1 VLQELNEVLTGGNAR
16 ADRHKVEPAINTPD
30 EQPRGAPPL
39 PMAGSGEHVDLE
51 RFLSVLEGVRTVPF
65 SGEFSPDGSFSA
77 PYTGPGIHLLLGGDL
92 PEGIDGGEFWAT
104 RVLPVDRAR
113 YDEGMALQRHGA
125 SCQMEY
131 RIEALDGRVLWIREC
146 SRATA
151 QADGSMRIDGIVIDV
166 TDQRARDDAAS
177 ELEEVLSATRGRL
190 DSVLSAIDEY
200 LYAWRFP
207 VHGPSVIDFESMPL
221 EVFLGCSPTVG
232 DPEDAWLEAVH
243 PDDRAMVAE
252 DVLAAQHVG
261 LPGSVE
267 YRIRDG
273 SGETRWLL
281 DRWRC
286 RREPG
291 GIVAEGIVSDITTRK
306 QAQDGMAAALASA
319 QVAYGELEV
328 ARALAERASN
338 TDPLTGLANRRSFQ
352 NTLDEAV
359 AAAASDP
366 FGLLLLDVD
375 HFKRTNDTHGHQAGD
390 DVLIAVVACLRT
402 ALPEPAIVGRW
413 GGEEFTVLVPGVR
426 TLDAL
431 RAIADGIRLT
441 VRDERLETRRG
452 ALAITIS
459 CGGVLS
465 GGGRDTEELVHAA
478 DAAMYR
484 AKESGRDRTLLAG
497 DDGPEAPT
505 DEPELLMI
513 AQSFAHTA
521 SIREGVPE
529 LHCAQVAELAGR
541 IALRLDLPAATVL
554 RCRLSGWLH
563 DVGKIAIPDRVLA
576 KPGPLTTAEWR
587 VMITHAAFGA
597 DLVARTPG
605 IAESAEAVRHHHE
618 RWDGEGYPDRLRGHD
633 IPIEARVVAA
643 ADTWNAM
650 TTDRVYKRA
659 LEFDAACVELLAVA
673 GSQLDPSVA
682 EALLAIVREER
693 SALLPARELAA

>member
-1 VLQELNEVLTGGNAR
+1 MEQAR
-16 ADRHKVEPAINTPD
+16 RNPDDESPATPARH
-30 EQPRGAPPL
+30 
-39 PMAGSGEHVDLE
+39 MAGSGEYVDLE

-65 SGEFSPDGSFSA
+65 SGEFSPDGSFHA

-92 PEGIDGGEFWAT
+92 PDGIDGGEFWAT
-104 RVLPVDRAR
+104 RVLPVDRAL
-113 YDEGMALQRHGA
+113 YDEGMALQRNGD

-146 SRATA
+146 SRGTA
-151 QADGSMRIDGIVIDV
+151 YPDGSVRVDGIVIDV
-166 TDQRARDDAAS
+166 TDQHARDAAAS
-177 ELEEVLSATRGRL
+177 ELEDVLTATRGRL

-200 LYAWRFP
+200 LYAWRYP
-207 VHGPSVIDFESMPL
+207 VHGPAVVDFESMPL
-221 EVFLGCSPTVG
+221 ALFLDRPATTGN
-232 DPEDAWLEAVH
+232 PEHDWIAAVH
-243 PDDRAMVAE
+243 PDDRELVAE
-252 DVLAAQHVG
+252 DVLAAQLAG

-267 YRIRDG
+267 YRTRDSQG
-273 SGETRWLL
+273 RTHWLL

-291 GIVAEGIVSDITTRK
+291 GIIAEGIVSDITTRK
-306 QAQDGMAAALASA
+306 QAQDGMAAALAST
-319 QVAYGELEV
+319 QVAYGELEE
-328 ARALAERASN
+328 ARLAAERASN

-352 NTLDEAV
+352 NSLDDAIV
-359 AAAASDP
+359 TAASAP

-390 DVLIAVVACLRT
+390 DVLVAVVACLRT
-402 ALPEPAIVGRW
+402 TLPEDAIVGRW

-426 TLDAL
+426 THDGL
-431 RAIADGIRLT
+431 RLIAEGIRLT
-441 VRDERLETRRG
+441 VRDERLATRRG

-465 GGGRDTEELVHAA
+465 CDGRDSEELVHAA

-484 AKESGRDRTLLAG
+484 AKQSGRDRTVLAG
-497 DDGPEAPT
+497 DNGTEAPK
-505 DEPELLMI
+505 DEPELLLI

-529 LHCAQVAELAGR
+529 LHCAQVADLAGR
-541 IALRLDLPAATVL
+541 IAIHLDLPAATVL
-554 RCRLSGWLH
+554 RCRLAGWLH
-563 DVGKIAIPDRVLA
+563 DVGKIAIPDRVLG

-605 IAESAEAVRHHHE
+605 IAESASAVRHHHE
-618 RWDGEGYPDRLRGHD
+618 RWDGEGYPDRLRGDD
-633 IPIEARVVAA
+633 IPVEARVVAA

-650 TTDRVYKRA
+650 THDRVYRRA
-659 LEFDAACVELLAVA
+659 LDFNAACAELHGIA

-682 EALLAIVREER
+682 DALLAIVREER
-693 SALLPARELAA
+693 ALSLPASELAA